1 MLKKKG
7 LMLQIMFVFFVL
19 FIGFYIPMTQRIPF
33 LKSIGYSYESMNIIF
48 SIQAA
53 LAFVYQLV
61 FGYLCDKYRTIKKFF
76 IGALIIGSVG
86 TYLMFTATQEA
97 FYFHILTMALMG
109 SFINLSVGLLDSWAL
124 EIDPEIQRNYG
135 AVRAMGTLGWIVGG
149 FVVTLVL
156 NYFGVGSLPLTYLII
171 TAIVL
176 LFTLNLKD
184 AIKEHHSTP
193 IRVQDMKQLLFSK
206 RYMIIVL
213 ILMFAMMVANS
224 DGLVVVMKMEELG
237 ATAFQKNFRFS
248 SQALVELPLLFLG
261 AKLLDR
267 FNPVKLLGFAVVMYA
282 VRFIGY
288 ALAPTPNWMIV
299 AALMQALTFPIL
311 MVASKQLIF
320 RESPIHLRSSGQLFA
335 LSIYNGIGT
344 TMIPLIT
351 SGLIRIGG
359 INFTLLALAS
369 MMVIPFVLVLYF
381 LKIEKV

>member
-76 IGALIIGSVG
+76 IGALIIGSLG

-124 EIDPEIQRNYG
+124 EIDPDIQRNYG

-176 LFTLNLKD
+176 LLTMNLKD
-184 AIKEHHSTP
+184 AIKEHRTTP

-261 AKLLDR
+261 AKLLDK
-267 FNPVKLLGFAVVMYA
+267 FNPVKLIGFAIVMYA
-282 VRFIGY
+282 VRFVGY
-288 ALAPTPNWMIV
+288 AFAPTANWMIIV
-299 AALMQALTFPIL
+299 ALMQALTFPIL

-351 SGLIRIGG
+351 SALIRMGG

-381 LKIEKV
+381 LKIEKA

>member
-7 LMLQIMFVFFVL
+7 LMLQLMFVFFVL

-33 LKSIGYSYESMNIIF
+33 LKSIGYSYERMNIIF

-76 IGALIIGSVG
+76 IGALIVGSIG

-156 NYFGVGSLPLTYLII
+156 NYFGVGSLPLTYLIL
-171 TAIVL
+171 TGIVL
-176 LFTLNLKD
+176 LLTFNLKD
-184 AIKEHHSTP
+184 AIKEHRSTP
-193 IRVQDMKQLLFSK
+193 LRVKDMKQLLFSK
-206 RYMIIVL
+206 RYMIIVF
-213 ILMFAMMVANS
+213 ILLFAMMVANS
-224 DGLVVVMKMEELG
+224 DGLVVVMKMEELS

-288 ALAPTPNWMIV
+288 AFAPTANWMIV

-320 RESPIHLRSSGQLFA
+320 RESPSHLRSSGQLFA
-335 LSIYNGIGT
+335 LAIYNGLGT

-351 SGLIRIGG
+351 NALIRIGG
-359 INFTLLALAS
+359 INFTLFALAS
-369 MMVIPFVLVLYF
+369 MMIIPFVLVLYF
-381 LKIEKV
+381 LKIENA